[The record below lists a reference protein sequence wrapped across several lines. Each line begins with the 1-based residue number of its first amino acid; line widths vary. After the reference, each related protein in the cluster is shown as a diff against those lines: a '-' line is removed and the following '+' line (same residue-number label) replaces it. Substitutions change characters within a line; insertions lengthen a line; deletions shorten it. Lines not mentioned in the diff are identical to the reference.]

1 MWIDNKI
8 FKEDMEYIIHANF
21 IDWENLNNKTIFITG
36 ATGLIGY
43 YLTSALLYKNIKD
56 DSNIKILALVR
67 NIEKARLQF
76 QEQLKVDNN
85 LSFICGD
92 LNNIPNISEKIDY
105 IIHGASPTSS
115 KSFVENPVEVIKTIY
130 DGTVN
135 VLELAKNKNIKNMV
149 YLSTMEVYGVNKT
162 HDKVDEEHESYL
174 NTMNARNS
182 YPESKRL
189 CENLCASYYS
199 EYNVPVNVLRLTQTF
214 GPGIKENDNRVFAQF
229 IRASIEKKNIV
240 LLTEGKTYR
249 NYLYLADAATAIL
262 AVVLSEKYG
271 EAYNVANEESYCS
284 IKEMAELVANNIS
297 NREIKVIFNFDDKRD
312 TKIFMPQMCMNL
324 DVKKLKHFGW
334 VSKYNL
340 RDMYRRTI
348 LAKESNNDI

>member
-21 IDWENLNNKTIFITG
+21 INWEKLNNKTIFITG

-43 YLTSALLYKNIKD
+43 YLTSSLVYKNIKEN
-56 DSNIKILALVR
+56 SNIKILALVR
-67 NIEKARLQF
+67 NIKKARLQF
-76 QEQLKVDNN
+76 NEQLKVDNKLN
-85 LSFICGD
+85 FICGE

-105 IIHGASPTSS
+105 VIHGASPTSS
-115 KSFVENPVEVIKTIY
+115 KIFAENPVEVIKTIY
-130 DGTVN
+130 NGTIN
-135 VLELAKNKNIKNMV
+135 ILELAKNKEIKNMV
-149 YLSTMEVYGVNKT
+149 FLSTMEVYGVNKT

-174 NTMNARNS
+174 NTMNVRNS

-284 IKEMAELVANNIS
+284 IKEMAELVANDIS
-297 NREIKVIFNFDDKRD
+297 NKKIRVIFNFANKNN

-324 DVKKLKHFGW
+324 DIKKLKKLGW
-334 VSKYNL
+334 NSNYNL
-340 RDMYRRTI
+340 RDMYERTI
-348 LAKESNNDI
+348 VSIKNNIL

>member
-1 MWIDNKI
+1 MWINNKI

-21 IDWENLNNKTIFITG
+21 INWENLSNKTIFITG
-36 ATGLIGY
+36 VTGLIGY
-43 YLTSALLYKNIKD
+43 YLTSSLVYKNIKEN
-56 DSNIKILALVR
+56 SNIKILALVR
-67 NIEKARLQF
+67 DIEKARLQF
-76 QEQLKVDNN
+76 KEHLKVDNN
-85 LSFICGD
+85 LNFICGD

-130 DGTVN
+130 DGAVN

-229 IRASIEKKNIV
+229 IRASIEKKDII

-249 NYLYLADAATAIL
+249 NYLYLADAVTAIL
-262 AVVLSEKYG
+262 TILLSEKYG
-271 EAYNVANEESYCS
+271 EAYNVANEETYCS
-284 IKEMAELVANNIS
+284 IKEMAELVASDIS
-297 NREIKVIFNFDDKRD
+297 NKEIKVIFNFDDKRD

-324 DVKKLKHFGW
+324 DIEKLKNIGW
-334 VSKYNL
+334 KSSYNL
-340 RDMYRRTI
+340 KTMYKRTI
-348 LAKESNNDI
+348 FSIKNVN

>member
-1 MWIDNKI
+1 MWINNKI

-21 IDWENLNNKTIFITG
+21 INWEKLNNKTIFITG

-43 YLTSALLYKNIKD
+43 YLTSSLVYKNIKEN
-56 DSNIKILALVR
+56 SNIKILALVR
-67 NIEKARLQF
+67 NIEKAKLQF
-76 QEQLKVDNN
+76 EEQLKVDNN
-85 LSFICGD
+85 LYFISGD
-92 LNNIPNISEKIDY
+92 LNNIPDISEKIDY

-130 DGTVN
+130 DGAVN
-135 VLELAKNKNIKNMV
+135 VLELAKSKDIKNMV
-149 YLSTMEVYGVNKT
+149 YLSTMEVYGANKT
-162 HDKVDEEHESYL
+162 HDKVSEEHESYL

-189 CENLCASYYS
+189 CENLCASYCS

-214 GPGIKENDNRVFAQF
+214 GPGIKANDNRVFAQF
-229 IRASIEKKNIV
+229 IRASIEKNDII

-249 NYLYLADAATAIL
+249 NYLYLADAVTAVL
-262 AVVLSEKYG
+262 TVLSEGKYG

-284 IKEMAELVANNIS
+284 IKEMAELVANDIS
-297 NREIKVIFNFDDKRD
+297 NREIKVVFNFDNKND

-324 DVKKLKHFGW
+324 DIKKLKKIGW
-334 VSKYNL
+334 NSNYNL
-340 RDMYRRTI
+340 KNMYKRTI
-348 LAKESNNDI
+348 ISIEE

>member
-8 FKEDMEYIIHANF
+8 FKEDMEYIIHVNF
-21 IDWENLNNKTIFITG
+21 INWEKLNNKTIFITG

-43 YLTSALLYKNIKD
+43 YLTSALIYKNIKEN
-56 DSNIKILALVR
+56 SNIKILALVR
-67 NIEKARLQF
+67 NIEKAKIQF
-76 QEQLKVDNN
+76 EEQLRVDNN
-85 LSFICGD
+85 LNFICGD

-115 KSFVENPVEVIKTIY
+115 KSFAENPVEVIKTIY
-130 DGTVN
+130 NGAVN
-135 VLELAKNKNIKNMV
+135 VLELARSKDIKNMV

-174 NTMNARNS
+174 NTMNVRNS

-199 EYNVPVNVLRLTQTF
+199 EYNVPINVLRLTQTF

-229 IRASIEKKNIV
+229 IRASIEKKDII

-249 NYLYLADAATAIL
+249 SYLYLADAVTAVLTIL
-262 AVVLSEKYG
+262 SVGKYG

-284 IKEMAELVANNIS
+284 IREMAELVVNDIS
-297 NREIKVIFNFDDKRD
+297 NREIKLVFNFDNKND

-324 DVKKLKHFGW
+324 DIKKLKKLGW
-334 VSKYNL
+334 NSNYNL
-340 RDMYRRTI
+340 KNMYKRTI
-348 LAKESNNDI
+348 ISIEE